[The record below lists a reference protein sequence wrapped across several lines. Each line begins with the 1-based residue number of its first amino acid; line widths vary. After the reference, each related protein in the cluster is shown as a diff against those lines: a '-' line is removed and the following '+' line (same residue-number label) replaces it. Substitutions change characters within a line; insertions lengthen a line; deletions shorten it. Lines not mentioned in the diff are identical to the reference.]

1 MDHEDEEAAR
11 VTDWQKFLKFLNK
24 DLREARARRT
34 VYLDEKLASLHG
46 SPGMDP
52 AVWRNLPKDLLQ
64 MVFDRLPVR
73 QTVRLQCLSKAWRW
87 NVTAKTLRLGGLF
100 ASAASPKMFAL
111 VGGVLDS
118 SCVNQV
124 VCWRSTWMVRI

>member
-24 DLREARARRT
+24 YLREARARRT
-34 VYLDEKLASLHG
+34 VYTDEKLASQQG

-64 MVFDRLPVR
+64 RVFARLPLH
-73 QTVRLQCLSKAWRW
+73 QTVRLQCLSKAWHW
-87 NVTAKTLRLGGLF
+87 NVTAKESAFRRIICQCSFTEDVCIGGWSF
-100 ASAASPKMFAL
+100 GFK
-111 VGGVLDS
+111 
-118 SCVNQV
+118 
-124 VCWRSTWMVRI
+124 